1 MISLQ
6 PFLALLP
13 SAMLQ
18 PHNMCISEHTQL
30 VLRAA
35 ACLGIIGLISRAYLR
50 RSKSRLPLPP
60 SPTTSILRG
69 HSLPPRSA
77 FLTIAEWINE
87 YGPLITIRSGFR
99 NRVVV
104 IGRYKAAE
112 DIMETQGKL
121 LADRPRAVSIGEM
134 LDDGLPALPFAPFG
148 KRVRH
153 MRSALHT
160 HLQPKAI
167 VAYQPLQMSHAKKI
181 VLDTLD
187 DPYNFQNHVIT
198 YGATTIM
205 KVAYGKNTPTSA
217 TDPEVIEVGKLM
229 VMAGKILRPGNYFLV
244 DSIPWLKYLP
254 WYGRD
259 LKWIAEKDRQLNVG
273 HLNRV
278 KEQMQS
284 KADISPS
291 FAKFM
296 LENSHVYGLS
306 ESDMASLAGVFFG
319 GGSSTISGAMCTVLM
334 AAACFP
340 EEQAK
345 VQAELDVVIGRHR
358 VPTFADQKSLPRL
371 NAFIS
376 EALRWRPAA
385 SSVLAHLTSKDVI
398 WENYCIPSGT
408 TVIGHIWSISR
419 DPEVYPE
426 PNAFK
431 PQRWIDDH
439 ELKFFVYG
447 VCPGQHFANRSIFI
461 TSLLI
466 LWSFRLTLDPTQPL
480 DDMAFSNGDLSKR
493 SCALEFEAR
502 IPETEL
508 RHMMQN
514 DVE

>member
-1 MISLQ
+1 MSQ
-6 PFLALLP
+6 
-13 SAMLQ
+13 
-18 PHNMCISEHTQL
+18 
-30 VLRAA
+30 
-35 ACLGIIGLISRAYLR
+35 AYLR

-60 SPTTSILRG
+60 SPAASILRG

-87 YGPLITIRSGFR
+87 YGPVITIRSGFR

-112 DIMETQGKL
+112 DIMENQGKL
-121 LADRPRAVSIGEM
+121 LADRPRVVTGEM
-134 LDDGLPALPFAPFG
+134 LDGELPALPLAPFG
-148 KRVRH
+148 ERVRR
-153 MRSALHT
+153 MRSAIHT
-160 HLQPKAI
+160 HLKPKA
-167 VAYQPLQMSHAKKI
+167 VAAYQPLQMSHAKKI
-181 VLDTLD
+181 VLDILD

-198 YGATTIM
+198 YAATTIM
-205 KVAYGKNTPTSA
+205 KVTYGKNTPTSA
-217 TDPEVIEVGKLM
+217 TDPEVIEIGDLMAISGKS
-229 VMAGKILRPGNYFLV
+229 LRPDNYYLV

-259 LKWIAEKDRQLNVG
+259 LKCIAERTRKLNVG

-278 KEQMQS
+278 REQMQS
-284 KADISPS
+284 KVGINPS

-306 ESDMASLAGVFFG
+306 ESDMASLPGVFFG
-319 GGSSTISGAMCTVLM
+319 AGSNTTSRAMCTVLM

-358 VPTFADQKSLPRL
+358 APTFADQKSLPRL
-371 NAFIS
+371 KAFIS

-385 SSVLAHLTSKDVI
+385 SGTLAHRTSK
-398 WENYCIPSGT
+398 ENYCIPSGT
-408 TVIGHIWSISR
+408 TVIGNHWSISR

-447 VCPGQHFANRSIFI
+447 FGRRVCPGQHFANRSIFI

-466 LWSFRLTLDPTQPL
+466 LWSFRLTLDHNQPL
-480 DDMAFSNGDLSKR
+480 DDMGFMNGEMLKR
-493 SCALEFEAR
+493 PCALEFEAR

-508 RHMMQN
+508 RCMMQN
-514 DVE
+514 DAE

>member
-1 MISLQ
+1 M
-6 PFLALLP
+6 
-13 SAMLQ
+13 
-18 PHNMCISEHTQL
+18 
-30 VLRAA
+30 
-35 ACLGIIGLISRAYLR
+35 SRAYLR
-50 RSKSRLPLPP
+50 RSKSHLPLPP
-60 SPTTSILRG
+60 SPTTSMLRR

-112 DIMETQGKL
+112 DIMENQGKL
-121 LADRPRAVSIGEM
+121 LADRPRAVSIVEM

-148 KRVRH
+148 QRVRR

-160 HLQPKAI
+160 HLQPKA
-167 VAYQPLQMSHAKKI
+167 VAAYQPLQMSHAKKI
-181 VLDTLD
+181 VLDILD

-198 YGATTIM
+198 YAATTIM

-217 TDPEVIEVGKLM
+217 TDPEVIEVGELM
-229 VMAGKILRPGNYFLV
+229 VMAGKILHPGNYYLV

-254 WYGRD
+254 W
-259 LKWIAEKDRQLNVG
+259 QLNVD

-284 KADISPS
+284 KADTGPS
-291 FAKFM
+291 FAKFI

-306 ESDMASLAGVFFG
+306 ESDIASLAGVFFA
-319 GGSSTISGAMCTVLM
+319 GGSSTISGAICTVLM
-334 AAACFP
+334 AAVCFP

-358 VPTFADQKSLPRL
+358 APTFADQKSLPRL

-376 EALRWRPAA
+376 EALRWRPVT
-385 SSVLAHLTSKDVI
+385 SGVLAHQTSKEVI
-398 WENYCIPSGT
+398 WENYCIPAGT
-408 TVIGHIWSISR
+408 TVIGNLWSISR

-447 VCPGQHFANRSIFI
+447 FGRRVCPGRHFANRSIFI

-466 LWSFRLTLDPTQPL
+466 MWSFWLTLDPTQPL
-480 DDMAFSNGDLSKR
+480 DDMAFANGDMSKR
-493 SCALEFEAR
+493 SRALEFEAR

-508 RHMMQN
+508 RRMMQN
-514 DVE
+514 DAE